1 MRKSVKFT
9 LTFRHFTP
17 IKICNKIVEHGFD
30 HPPPPPLNNVKKNAD
45 LVEDGTPYCILVFL
59 LDCTFFFI
67 FIRGMHSTALI
78 TECKCILLK
87 CKTLHRTAVYCSRN
101 ARESSTQLLL
111 QLLHT
116 SQPMLLHTTRKTMQH
131 VSCELWGH
139 VMEIVCVMNSVTI
152 QSSVSSVSRI
162 CE

>member
-1 MRKSVKFT
+1 M
-9 LTFRHFTP
+9 L
-17 IKICNKIVEHGFD
+17 
-30 HPPPPPLNNVKKNAD
+30 KKNAD

-87 CKTLHRTAVYCSRN
+87 CKTLHRTAVYPSRN
-101 ARESSTQLLL
+101 AREGSTQLLL